1 MKKFGHLMHA
11 SRTPITFLFIALFA
25 TAAWSAESLD
35 RAAPAD
41 VGLSAERLQRLG
53 AEMQRYVDDE
63 QLPGAVV
70 TITRRGKV
78 AYQEAFGERDREAA
92 AAMTTDS
99 IFRIASQ
106 TKAIVSVG
114 IMMLQEEGAL
124 LISDPVGKYLPE
136 YLETTVAVAT
146 GDDSYEVVPANRSVT
161 IRDLLTHTAGVGYGE
176 GVGADQWEEAE
187 IGGWYFADRDEPI
200 AATVARISTLPFRA
214 QPGEAFIYGYS
225 TDILGVVIEAVS
237 GQSLAE
243 FLGARIIQPLG
254 MVDTHFYLPD
264 SKRDRLAAVYSLRR
278 NGALTRAPSPG
289 GMVGQGMYVE
299 GPRVSYS
306 GGAGLLSTASDYTRF
321 LQMMLNGGELD
332 GVRILSRKSVELM
345 TVNHIG
351 DISPQFSGSGRG
363 FGLGFYVILDVG
375 KGGAPASYG
384 EYGWGGAYHTTYWVD
399 PEEDMV
405 VTYMSQVRPA
415 IGLDD
420 HAKLRAL
427 IYAAIVD

>member
-1 MKKFGHLMHA
+1 
-11 SRTPITFLFIALFA
+11 
-25 TAAWSAESLD
+25 
-35 RAAPAD
+35 
-41 VGLSAERLQRLG
+41 
-53 AEMQRYVDDE
+53 
-63 QLPGAVV
+63 
-70 TITRRGKV
+70 
-78 AYQEAFGERDREAA
+78 
-92 AAMTTDS
+92 
-99 IFRIASQ
+99 
-106 TKAIVSVG
+106 
-114 IMMLQEEGAL
+114 
-124 LISDPVGKYLPE
+124 
-136 YLETTVAVAT
+136 
-146 GDDSYEVVPANRSVT
+146 
-161 IRDLLTHTAGVGYGE
+161 
-176 GVGADQWEEAE
+176 
-187 IGGWYFADRDEPI
+187 
-200 AATVARISTLPFRA
+200 VARISTLPFRA

-254 MVDTHFYLPD
+254 MVDTHSYLPD

-278 NGALTRAPSPG
+278 DGALTRAPNPG

-332 GVRILSRKSVELM
+332 GVRILSRKSVDLM

-405 VTYMSQVRPA
+405 DLEYRKNKRPVGHWQA
-415 IGLDD
+415 NTDLGILP
-420 HAKLRAL
+420 LSSLLVVAL
-427 IYAAIVD
+427 GEIRLIFTDFGMTSTAWTEGSRTKPHQARSVNEKC